1 MVWFFDRAAESLR
14 LETRFD
20 NDTREFVGVVRSPNG
35 QGLERRFRSG
45 EEFRNW
51 LQAFEAALAGETVG
65 RTPRGD
71 HLALRMAGHA
81 CRLIGDNPAVLM
93 AELASPGRKL
103 SARVAL

>member
-20 NDTREFVGVVRSPNG
+20 NDTREFVGVVRYPNG

-51 LQAFEAALAGETVG
+51 LQAFEAALAGERCAAGRSSCPTDG
-65 RTPRGD
+65 RT
-71 HLALRMAGHA
+71 
-81 CRLIGDNPAVLM
+81 RLPID
-93 AELASPGRKL
+93 R
-103 SARVAL
+103 R